1 MYVLVTY
8 GYIDKLEQTHSCR
21 TVMCQCDHAI
31 YVASCCC
38 VLTTNSSVLR
48 CSGRRHTCG
57 KCSVIQRLEETARHY
72 VTSPRYFPTDNQITF
87 PPGLHPL
94 LHHPDT
100 LLPFHLTNYTKLL
113 QPAVILPGLSPNHL
127 KPLTPL
133 LPNPII
139 LDILN

>member
-1 MYVLVTY
+1 M
-8 GYIDKLEQTHSCR
+8 
-21 TVMCQCDHAI
+21 
-31 YVASCCC
+31 
-38 VLTTNSSVLR
+38 
-48 CSGRRHTCG
+48 
-57 KCSVIQRLEETARHY
+57 IQRLEETARHY

-133 LPNPII
+133 LPNPTGYTK
-139 LDILN
+139 LNQQWRRRWRELPQAGCPGLLLLCLGLRAVAAAVA